1 MEMQLR
7 FIFYC
12 MIEIPQNFEIS
23 WFHVDFSELISSLLT
38 KTLMLIETN

>member
-1 MEMQLR
+1 MEMELM

-23 WFHVDFSELISSLLT
+23 QFHVDFSELISNLLT
-38 KTLMLIETN
+38 KTLLLIKTN